1 MGALVPCRPK
11 AAFDTPSTGRCGDER
26 YSRTLH
32 APPLYLPHA
41 APSAAPS
48 RSSLSSLL
56 PWLDSSLL
64 YPFPTLCS
72 SCTLHYYVLAPPLCA
87 VLPLLQPHSAARFR
101 SSPRPLTKGVDIC
114 LHHTPYQDLS
124 LTNAD
129 ATETFLN
136 ARHISGLTTINRYH
150 CRPAAPSRPC
160 CRLATLW
167 ACMYTTPPYM
177 SLPPM
182 SDVCRRVEEEEAAVT
197 SYRPHRRRDGRT
209 A

>member
-1 MGALVPCRPK
+1 MSARGGVRHPERRAVWRRALFTHLACSTALSSPRRP
-11 AAFDTPSTGRCGDER
+11 FHTPP
-26 YSRTLH
+26 Y
-32 APPLYLPHA
+32 
-41 APSAAPS
+41 
-48 RSSLSSLL
+48 SSLSSLL

-64 YPFPTLCS
+64 SPFPTLCS

-87 VLPLLQPHSAARFR
+87 VLPLLQPHSAARFL

-114 LHHTPYQDLS
+114 LHHTPYQDRS

-160 CRLATLW
+160 CRLATL
-167 ACMYTTPPYM
+167 
-177 SLPPM
+177 
-182 SDVCRRVEEEEAAVT
+182 
-197 SYRPHRRRDGRT
+197 
-209 A
+209 